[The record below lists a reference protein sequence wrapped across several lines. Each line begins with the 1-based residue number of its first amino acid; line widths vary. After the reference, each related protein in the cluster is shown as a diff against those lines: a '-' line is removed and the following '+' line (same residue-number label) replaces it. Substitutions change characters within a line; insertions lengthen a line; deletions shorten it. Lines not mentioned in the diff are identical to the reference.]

1 MHSHY
6 SPAAERIYRIDAHS
20 LHSLAPFVG
29 GLSLQ
34 SVTATLRAGRNIG
47 TRECSNVKPLRFRDT
62 ALAALLRCLLQLRCC
77 TPLPLCNTLFQ
88 RLSLLSD
95 TSLCPNLICE
105 ILRLLATLTRCE
117 QASLLR
123 WFDVYRIDCRK
134 VNRKGLA
141 VDFVITALI
150 HKSPVNHIENIN
162 ELPKSPRRKDI
173 EGVLIHS
180 WAKNEF
186 VFLELLLCSLVKGH
200 FVH

>member
-1 MHSHY
+1 MQIRT
-6 SPAAERIYRIDAHS
+6 AAV
-20 LHSLAPFVG
+20 PP
-29 GLSLQ
+29 
-34 SVTATLRAGRNIG
+34 GRCIG
-47 TRECSNVKPLRFRDT
+47 TRECRNVKPLRFRDT
-62 ALAALLRCLLQLRCC
+62 ALAVLLRYLLQLRCC

-134 VNRKGLA
+134 VNRMGLA

-186 VFLELLLCSLVKGH
+186 VFLDSEVFS
-200 FVH
+200 